1 MKKKS
6 CSDVIAYNYK
16 MNNKETEKA
25 QGSAEPREAKLILYK
40 SEMIPKDFSGC
51 ESDCVLGIRA
61 DQC

>member
-40 SEMIPKDFSGC
+40 SEMIPEGFFR
-51 ESDCVLGIRA
+51 L
-61 DQC
+61 